1 MRVRV
6 RYEGGNIVVTFDAG
20 DGAVV
25 FAPANAE
32 STADVNAAYE
42 LGGAWMD
49 YYRRR
54 EDESDPAFLS
64 FEDEVADW
72 LETVCGRDAV
82 KVEPDSD
89 APPEGTVF

>member
-1 MRVRV
+1 MSVRV
-6 RYEGGNIVVTFDAG
+6 RYEGGNIVVTFDAE

-25 FAPANAE
+25 FSPANAE
-32 STADVNAAYE
+32 SITDLNAAYE

-49 YYRRR
+49 YYSRRGA
-54 EDESDPAFLS
+54 DQDPAFLS

-82 KVEPDSD
+82 NVEPDSD
-89 APPEGTVF
+89 APPEGAVF

>member
-1 MRVRV
+1 MKVRV
-6 RYEGGNIVVTFDAG
+6 NLEGGSIVVTFDDE

-25 FAPANAE
+25 FSPANAE
-32 STADVNAAYE
+32 SIADLNAAYE

-49 YYRRR
+49 YYSRR
-54 EDESDPAFLS
+54 ESDQDPAFLS
-64 FEDEVADW
+64 FEDEVVDW

-82 KVEPDSD
+82 KVEPDAD

>member
-1 MRVRV
+1 MKVRV
-6 RYEGGNIVVTFDAG
+6 RYEGGNIVVTFDAE

-32 STADVNAAYE
+32 SIADLNAAYE

-49 YYRRR
+49 YYSRR

-64 FEDEVADW
+64 FEDEVVDW
-72 LETVCGRDAV
+72 IETVCGRDAV
-82 KVEPDSD
+82 KVEQSTDE
-89 APPEGTVF
+89 PPEEAVF